1 MNRAIFASPL
11 GRLLLVSDWHAL
23 TQVWLPGSWDMGDM
37 HDQADD
43 VLRRVECQLSAY
55 FAGELRDFDLPLAP
69 VGTPFQERVWQALR
83 DIPYGATTSYSA
95 LANRIGAPG
104 AARAV
109 GLANGRNPI
118 AIIIPCHRVI
128 GAGGTLVGYGGGLNR
143 KRWLLD
149 LEAGR
154 VPLFDTEQDLLA
166 EPAHAG

>member
-1 MNRAIFASPL
+1 
-11 GRLLLVSDWHAL
+11 
-23 TQVWLPGSWDMGDM
+23 M

-43 VLRRVECQLSAY
+43 VLRQVEYQLTAY